1 MRQRNA
7 ISTLRRRASRMDDF
21 DRLPPELRG
30 WLHHAAL
37 PWSARSVRRLWQ
49 RALRHTQGDRRAAL
63 AALSRAEARALAR
76 DAGRIWGASH
86 PVAEPAPQRRMKA
99 SRNPSA
105 CAAISA
111 SWAMT

>member
-1 MRQRNA
+1 MRHRNA
-7 ISTLRRRASRMDDF
+7 VSSLRRRASRMDDF

-30 WLHHAAL
+30 WLQQAAL
-37 PWSARSVRRLWQ
+37 PWSVQSARRLWKQ
-49 RALRHTQGDRRAAL
+49 ALRHTQGDRRAAL
-63 AALSRAEARALAR
+63 VALSRAEARALAR

-86 PVAEPAPQRRMKA
+86 PSAEPAPQRRTKA